1 MVFRD
6 ASEAVE
12 RIAESGIKS
21 PFTFW
26 VLLAVTCLGLIM
38 AIGSFWLLNIQL
50 RASQERYDRLF
61 TVMEAS
67 AQADSDREKEMIV
80 ELKATRQEYA
90 GNLKD
95 VVSMLME
102 QSPTKLDEQS
112 RQKLESDLA
121 GDRVLLQKLEDRQN
135 KILASLEQLTLYING
150 KTGR

>member
-1 MVFRD
+1 MFRD

-50 RASQERYDRLF
+50 NASQERYNRLF
-61 TVMEAS
+61 TVLQAS
-67 AQADSDREKEMIV
+67 AQADLDREKEMIV

-102 QSPTKLDEQS
+102 QSPTKLDEQA
-112 RQKLESDLA
+112 RQKLERNLEQ
-121 GDRVLLQKLEDRQN
+121 DRVLLQKLETRQE
-135 KILASLEQLTLYING
+135 KMIRTLEQLQLHFNG